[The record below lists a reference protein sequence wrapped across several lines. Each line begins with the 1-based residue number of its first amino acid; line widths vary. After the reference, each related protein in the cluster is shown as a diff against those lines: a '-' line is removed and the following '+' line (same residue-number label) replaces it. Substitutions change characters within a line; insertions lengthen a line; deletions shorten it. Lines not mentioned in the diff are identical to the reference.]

1 MAGTLTLSEFQIN
14 AYGVAILGYIAIV
27 LGILVPKYLFVPTIL
42 RRRYGWAA
50 AALAGV
56 LMVNLCLFTALMPA
70 RPRVPLN
77 ESFAGVF
84 LSLCVALVLCHR
96 AKAKATR
103 TGAVHEAETTGKSR

>member
-1 MAGTLTLSEFQIN
+1 MAGTLTLSEFQVN
-14 AYGVAILGYIAIV
+14 AYGIAMLGYIAIV

-56 LMVNLCLFTALMPA
+56 LMVNLCVFTALMPA
-70 RPRVPLN
+70 RPRVPLD

-84 LSLCVALVLCHR
+84 LSLCVSLVLCQR
-96 AKAKATR
+96 AKTKASG
-103 TGAVHEAETTGKSR
+103 TGLGNGSGAPGK